1 METRAIAGTNI
12 LNRKAVEDPLVLL
25 RLTQLLL
32 KTTCIPEETSILR
45 AVHAALVHRHYEGQ
59 RARVR
64 ASMLVD
70 RAPIAQNVLAGLEVR
85 AIDGPKTRGLFTT
98 KLIPAGTLVTFFP
111 PDAVC
116 LE

>member
-25 RLTQLLL
+25 KLTQLLL

-45 AVHAALVHRHYEGQ
+45 AVHATLVHRHYEGE

-70 RAPIAQNVLAGLEVR
+70 RPPIAQDMGLEVR

-98 KLIPAGTLVTFFP
+98 KPIPAGTLVTFFP